1 MKKLLQ
7 LFSLS
12 TMVSISGVASILLI
26 SSASVSYADHGEIT
40 NSQTTLTPSQVRLE
54 NDAKSKGYSSYAAM
68 KADRE
73 KDYGS
78 KDAKYF
84 ESIRNAQKKLETE
97 EKKQEEE
104 EREVDA
110 KKAGYKSYAEMQANI
125 RKKADDKKKAENKK
139 IAEKRKAE
147 VLKKADKKKVADK
160 IKADEKKVADKI
172 KKEKR
177 QSAIIKARIYSQNN
191 PGFRDLKP
199 GIHYDDYIKNCSNNK
214 CYGIQNISFS
224 ALSRYKNG
232 DKVLGTL
239 TLDMGPIA
247 SGGILIDFINEF
259 ADPDANIFRKM
270 KTNFDTKYILEYE
283 FSQRDRQLFNER
295 EKSELL
301 VVYSKGQVAL
311 RITRDFSLY
320 IEYRD
325 ISEARAFLK
334 RNKPVTATL
343 DDF

>member
-1 MKKLLQ
+1 MKKLLIL
-7 LFSLS
+7 LFSI
-12 TMVSISGVASILLI
+12 TFSISAVSFDFGSALSAAASYEDT
-26 SSASVSYADHGEIT
+26 STS
-40 NSQTTLTPSQVRLE
+40 N
-54 NDAKSKGYSSYAAM
+54 AKKA

-73 KDYGS
+73 KDNGS

-232 DKVLGTL
+232 NKVLGTL

-301 VVYSKGQVAL
+301 VVYSKGQVVL

-334 RNKPVTATL
+334 RNKPVTAAI